1 MDKDFLIIF
10 LILILIIALLHKR
23 NNYNYSQQLR
33 TYYRDYIKSKNRDRE
48 DFINITNSCYGNIC
62 RNNGSYCPPG
72 YPGSNTNQGRCCIN
86 YKWVDGQCSRNKK
99 DGLPWLD
106 DVNYK
111 GETIKT
117 DFVKPVNTTPYLV
130 SILSNSGSNKLSIN
144 SVNGIKKNDVLLI
157 SPNNS
162 NAETRTV
169 VGIGNGDLAL
179 NSPLRYTH
187 DPNELI
193 FNITNKNSEYNK
205 NLTTSGSKY
214 SANLNSSD
222 KLRYQDSSPWGGNQ
236 NYNFSSSSTSSN
248 NNSSSTSSNN
258 NSSSTSSSSSSSS
271 SSSDCVTKNSLD
283 NNCTPCLD
291 STQCKSGG
299 FCCPYMKK
307 CVKSSTQTCSY
318 PIAQC
323 RGNVCQNAD
332 YNNGKWQKKT
342 CT

>member
-10 LILILIIALLHKR
+10 LILILIIAVLYKR

-33 TYYRDYIKSKNRDRE
+33 TYYRDHIKSARKNNKE
-48 DFINITNSCYGNIC
+48 NFINITNSCYGNIC
-62 RNNGSYCPPG
+62 RNDGSYCPPG

-86 YKWVDGQCSRNKK
+86 YKWVEGQCPRNKK

-106 DVNYK
+106 DVSYK

-117 DFVKPVNTTPYLV
+117 DFVRPVNTTPYLV

-179 NSPLRYTH
+179 NYPLRYNH

-193 FNITNKNSEYNK
+193 FNITNKSSEYDQ
-205 NLTTSGSKY
+205 NLTISGSKY

-222 KLRYQDSSPWGGNQ
+222 KLRYQDSSPWGGNL
-236 NYNFSSSSTSSN
+236 NYNFS
-248 NNSSSTSSNN
+248 NNS
-258 NSSSTSSSSSSSS
+258 
-271 SSSDCVTKNSLD
+271 
-283 NNCTPCLD
+283 
-291 STQCKSGG
+291 
-299 FCCPYMKK
+299 
-307 CVKSSTQTCSY
+307 
-318 PIAQC
+318 
-323 RGNVCQNAD
+323 
-332 YNNGKWQKKT
+332 
-342 CT
+342 